1 MCEEKLL
8 SVIVPVYKVEP
19 YLHRCVDSIRN
30 QTYKHLQIILVDDG
44 SPDRSGEICD
54 EYAEMDARIIVVHQ
68 KNGGAS
74 AARNKGLQYAEGNY
88 VAFVDSDDWI
98 APTMYETLV
107 RMIERNDLDMARCG
121 ITEINSKGEE
131 HVLNWGGLRA
141 SSQGKAY
148 SDSISRSSLSRVS
161 AMPYIEEAS

>member
-1 MCEEKLL
+1 M
-8 SVIVPVYKVEP
+8 
-19 YLHRCVDSIRN
+19 
-30 QTYKHLQIILVDDG
+30 
-44 SPDRSGEICD
+44 
-54 EYAEMDARIIVVHQ
+54 
-68 KNGGAS
+68 
-74 AARNKGLQYAEGNY
+74 
-88 VAFVDSDDWI
+88 AFVDSDDWI
-98 APTMYETLV
+98 ASTMYETLV

-131 HVLNWGGLRA
+131 HILNWGGRRA